1 MKKKRQ
7 WKPSKIAR
15 AAYEKR
21 FGKPHPQAK
30 RGFKFGP
37 VKNPAGGAMKNSG
50 GLFLLLGLGA
60 VAYIWYQSS
69 AVSSTVGSAANT
81 ANLLASAAN
90 PNAVPT
96 VVSSTPIPFQATPGT
111 GVGQLIYGPSIEQLT
126 GAGA

>member
-1 MKKKRQ
+1 MQGWQAWALGCMEGWERICKGWGRTD
-7 WKPSKIAR
+7 
-15 AAYEKR
+15 
-21 FGKPHPQAK
+21 GKEW
-30 RGFKFGP
+30 
-37 VKNPAGGAMKNSG
+37 AMKNSG
-50 GLFLLLGLGA
+50 GLFILLGLGA